1 MDFNIEK
8 KKLITL
14 NLQLIAFNIENN
26 NNNKYMTI
34 STTIQLKIAITILEG
49 HPSGGSSGNG
59 SGGCG
64 GGGVAIAEPEEL
76 CVTLAYI
83 KEGIKKESKKC
94 GKCVIWRTG
103 KYVNVL
109 AWGQF

>member
-1 MDFNIEK
+1 MKK
-8 KKLITL
+8 KKLIAL

-26 NNNKYMTI
+26 NNNKDMTI

-64 GGGVAIAEPEEL
+64 GGGDGGGSGCDV
-76 CVTLAYI
+76 VYYNGYI
-83 KEGIKKESKKC
+83 ILLYCLYYFIMLKAKIKLFML
-94 GKCVIWRTG
+94 G
-103 KYVNVL
+103 VL
-109 AWGQF
+109 